1 MKKVKLRRFPGWLEV
16 GGKNY
21 AIEKDITHKNSLSF
35 KPVASNL
42 LQDTDKTLAAIRKE
56 LTDRVEILTNGKNL
70 FVSNDDTKTIKKQ
83 ADKRLKRLEE
93 LEVKTASLHSSADK
107 QEE

>member
-1 MKKVKLRRFPGWLEV
+1 M
-16 GGKNY
+16 
-21 AIEKDITHKNSLSF
+21 
-35 KPVASNL
+35 
-42 LQDTDKTLAAIRKE
+42 
-56 LTDRVEILTNGKNL
+56 EILTNGMNL